1 MTEFLHNIF
10 ATVFNDNVIL
20 ATILISM
27 LPVIELR
34 GAIPFATNPGFWN
47 SLAMNQ
53 WTAFGWSLL
62 GSSSIVPIIALIF
75 LPIINWLKKTKL
87 FGKLAF
93 AIENRVKS
101 KTSNIENAEEKS
113 KRFSKSYWKKML
125 AVFVFVAI
133 PLPFTGVWTGT
144 CVAVFIGLDYI
155 STCLS
160 VITGNIVAGL
170 LITLILQF
178 FPWLNNWLFYIFL
191 IIIAIFIIYETT
203 RYLLKK
209 KRAQKEKQE

>member
-1 MTEFLHNIF
+1 
-10 ATVFNDNVIL
+10 
-20 ATILISM
+20 
-27 LPVIELR
+27 
-34 GAIPFATNPGFWN
+34 
-47 SLAMNQ
+47 
-53 WTAFGWSLL
+53 
-62 GSSSIVPIIALIF
+62 
-75 LPIINWLKKTKL
+75 
-87 FGKLAF
+87 
-93 AIENRVKS
+93 
-101 KTSNIENAEEKS
+101 
-113 KRFSKSYWKKML
+113 ML

-191 IIIAIFIIYETT
+191 IIIAVVILYELVKFLVN
-203 RYLLKK
+203 RKK
-209 KRAQKEKQE
+209 EAHKKEDE